1 VEVLAIIVPMACIM
15 LALWFLQKMHDQYE
29 EKFELLTR
37 EVNRAQKR
45 EFETMISLR
54 TKIHEARQERS
65 QQETFFA
72 ERLAAANERQRLLEK
87 KLAECEK
94 NLAAIHA
101 EKQAIYGLPDN
112 LHVWCTKAAYMVLET
127 FPIGNDD
134 RARLATTATI
144 GALTSIRD
152 ASGLALA
159 RYLDTVKIDARICY
173 GVRMDETID
182 SNDEC
187 ALDADPDATRDSDP
201 DGSDIL
207 Q

>member
-1 VEVLAIIVPMACIM
+1 M

-37 EVNRAQKR
+37 EVNIAQNR
-45 EFETMISLR
+45 EVETMISLG
-54 TKIHEARQERS
+54 KKLHEARQLGS
-65 QQETFFA
+65 QQETYFA

-87 KLAECEK
+87 KLAECE
-94 NLAAIHA
+94 NDLAVVHA
-101 EKQAIYGLPDN
+101 EKQEIYGLPDN
-112 LHVWCTKAAYMVLET
+112 LHAWCAKAAYMVLQS
-127 FPIGNDD
+127 FPIGEDD

-159 RYLDTVKIDARICY
+159 RYLDTVKIDARLCY

-182 SNDEC
+182 SIDEC
-187 ALDADPDATRDSDP
+187 TNDVNSDLSRDSDP